1 MTSTHLFENGSK
13 DRRGDDKMITVIII
27 YEKDN
32 VVLKF
37 SFLRVQNF
45 TQEMPFPVPNLAW
58 HLWQNT
64 IWQKL
69 HLNYTAYYKSEQVD
83 ILGLMW

>member
-1 MTSTHLFENGSK
+1 MHLFENGSK
-13 DRRGDDKMITVIII
+13 DSRGDDKMITVIII

-45 TQEMPFPVPNLAW
+45 TQEMPFPVPNLA
-58 HLWQNT
+58 
-64 IWQKL
+64 
-69 HLNYTAYYKSEQVD
+69 
-83 ILGLMW
+83 